1 MKTLIVTADD
11 FGLSIP
17 VNEAVEEAHRRG
29 ILTAT
34 SLMVT
39 APAAADAV
47 ERARRLP
54 SLGVGLHLV
63 MVDGQPALP
72 VSQLP
77 DLVGPDGRFLSDP
90 VRVGLRLF
98 FLYSVQQQAEAEV
111 RAQLERFRAT
121 GLPLD
126 HVDGHHHFHQHPV
139 IVDLL
144 IKLAPEYGIK
154 AVRVPGEPPLVS
166 WQAQRE
172 GLMRR
177 CWGWLFSAMRLRTM
191 RRRLRRAGILC
202 NDHIFGLY
210 DSGRM
215 TSPRVTRYLDR
226 LPGGVS
232 ELYCHPAT
240 RRWPGTADNLPD
252 DYLCVEEF
260 NALADPQHCAQL
272 ERLGVRRMTFH
283 ALAEENA
290 GRR

>member
-11 FGLSIP
+11 FGLSVP

-29 ILTAT
+29 ILTTT

-63 MVDGQPALP
+63 LIDGRPVLP
-72 VSQLP
+72 PTQLP

-98 FLYSVQQQAEAEV
+98 FLYSVQQQAEAEM
-111 RAQLERFRAT
+111 RAQLEQFRAT

-139 IVDLL
+139 VVDLL
-144 IKLAPEYGIK
+144 IRFAPEYGIK
-154 AVRVPGEPPLVS
+154 TVRVPSEPPLVS
-166 WQAQRE
+166 WRAQRE
-172 GLMRR
+172 GLLRR
-177 CWGWLFSAMRLRTM
+177 CWGWLFSARRLRIM
-191 RRRLRRAGILC
+191 RRRLKAAGIYC

-215 TSPRVTRYLDR
+215 TPARVTRFIDH
-226 LPGGVS
+226 LPEGIS

-240 RRWPGTADNLPD
+240 RRWPGVADNLPD
-252 DYLCVEEF
+252 EYLCIEEF
-260 NALADPQHCAQL
+260 NALADPERRAQL
-272 ERLGVRRMTFH
+272 ERLNVRRVAFH
-283 ALAEENA
+283 ELAQGVGN
-290 GRR
+290 

>member
-11 FGLSIP
+11 FGLSVP

-29 ILTAT
+29 ILTAA

-47 ERARRLP
+47 ERARRL
-54 SLGVGLHLV
+54 STLGVGLHLAL
-63 MVDGQPALP
+63 VDGRPALP
-72 VSQLP
+72 AEQLP
-77 DLVGPDGRFLSDP
+77 DLVGRDGRFLRDP
-90 VRVGLRLF
+90 VRVGVKLF
-98 FLYSVQQQAEAEV
+98 FLRPVQQQAEVEV
-111 RAQLERFRAT
+111 RAQLERFLAT

-154 AVRVPGEPPLVS
+154 AVRVPSEPPLVS
-166 WQAQRE
+166 WRAQRE
-172 GLMRR
+172 GLLRR
-177 CWGWLFSAMRLRTM
+177 CRGWLFAANRLRTM

-215 TSPRVTRYLDR
+215 TSARIVRFLDHLPDGVT
-226 LPGGVS
+226 

-240 RRWPGTADNLPD
+240 RRWPADADHLPD
-252 DYLCVEEF
+252 SYLCTEEF
-260 NALADPQHCAQL
+260 IALADPERRAQL
-272 ERLGVRRMTFH
+272 ESLGVRRVAFRGLT
-283 ALAEENA
+283 A
-290 GRR
+290 